1 MSCTVSTKLSE
12 SAESIME
19 LLAETKCYPGETLAD
34 AETIRASRENRW
46 QSTSS
51 ILFPVLSARACD
63 SSLHTT
69 TQCDQCG

>member
-1 MSCTVSTKLSE
+1 
-12 SAESIME
+12 ME
-19 LLAETKCYPGETLAD
+19 LPGAIECYPGEALTD
-34 AETIRASRENRW
+34 AETIQAYRENRW

-51 ILFPVLSARACD
+51 ILFPVVSARACG